1 MFTKQLGANIEDLRE
16 MGATVLKLST
26 GGDLRLDS
34 QDLEGPIGKVVLSVR
49 RERRQILAR
58 RRDRPSH
65 LARFDMDL
73 AHRSVL
79 GSAANPERS
88 VNVDAYSVSVEGPSS
103 SGRAVVT
110 KA

>member
-1 MFTKQLGANIEDLRE
+1 

-34 QDLEGPIGKVVLSVR
+34 QDLEGPIGEVVLGVR

-58 RRDRPSH
+58 RRDGLSH
-65 LARFDMDL
+65 LARFDVDL

-79 GSAANPERS
+79 TFHARVLIGERDDERAGRRMGMHGAAGVRRVANAHDPHEF
-88 VNVDAYSVSVEGPSS
+88 VF
-103 SGRAVVT
+103 
-110 KA
+110 